1 MKRCPECRRDY
12 TDDTLSFCLE
22 DGTPLVQGSVPAGSS
37 GDEPATAILSESG
50 DPAVV
55 GTGFR
60 GDEGKTRP
68 QILTTDQTAIL
79 QTGAEAE
86 PQGSSGE
93 VSERQSLSGHR
104 AAKPLVIVGIAVV
117 LLIAG
122 FFGYRYLAPTS
133 KQIESIAVMPFVN
146 ESGNAD
152 VEYLSDGMTETL
164 IGSLSQIPNLNV
176 KARSSVFRYKGK
188 EASAQTVGKELN
200 VQAILNGRVVKR
212 GDDLTLYVELVNT
225 TTENVLWK
233 AEYNRSMANLVSL
246 QGEIARD
253 VSSKLRTR
261 LSNTDEQRVT
271 KTYTANPEAY
281 QLYLQGLYYWNKRT
295 PEDIRKSI
303 ELFQNAIEKDPTYA
317 QAYAGLALAYNVLAT
332 NSIMKQQEKKELGL
346 KERVALGRAQ
356 GLDDTL
362 AEVHVELAVS
372 KYNEWDFAAAENEYK
387 RAIELNPNFAT
398 VHQWYADFL
407 GSMGRHEEAVI
418 ETNKAHEIDPFSRT
432 IRAMIGK
439 RFVEARHFDEGI
451 AQYKKVIEMEPNYP
465 NGHAFLRDAY
475 EAKGLYPEAI
485 AETRIASVL
494 LERQSAESAEG
505 EAAAFTEALKTAG
518 AQGYQRKQLELRLK
532 EYEQGYE
539 SAFGV
544 AGIYAVL
551 GDKDRAFEWL
561 EKSFAIHADDLIN
574 LKIEPAFDGLST
586 DPRFQDLLRRVGLP
600 Q

>member
-12 TDDTLSFCLE
+12 YDDRLLYCLDDGNALLEGPATL
-22 DGTPLVQGSVPAGSS
+22 GA
-37 GDEPATAILSESG
+37 DEPATAILRGSELPSES
-50 DPAVV
+50 P
-55 GTGFR
+55 T
-60 GDEGKTRP
+60 KP
-68 QILTTDQTAIL
+68 QINTVNETAIL
-79 QTGAEAE
+79 PSDLVEKPKNGFD
-86 PQGSSGE
+86 
-93 VSERQSLSGHR
+93 RRLI
-104 AAKPLVIVGIAVV
+104 AAPV
-117 LLIAG
+117 LLAIIVLGG
-122 FFGYRYLAPTS
+122 FFGYRYFAPG

-398 VHQWYADFL
+398 AHQWYADFL

-432 IRAMIGK
+432 ISAMIGK

-494 LERQSAESAEG
+494 LERQSAESAER
-505 EAAAFTEALKTAG
+505 EAAAFTEALKTGG
-518 AQGYQRKQLELRLK
+518 AQGYQRKQLELSLK

-574 LKIEPAFDGLST
+574 LKIEPAFDGLSA